1 MIIWLAS
8 YPKSGNTLLRSML
21 SAYLYSKDGNFD
33 FDQLKNIKQFPDNN
47 VFKKLG
53 VDISNENEVVKNYI
67 SAQKEINKRD
77 GNSIRLLKT
86 HSALHDIN
94 GHKFTDLENTLGAIY
109 VVRDPRNVVNSYQN
123 HSQISTEEAKNR
135 LTEKRIIGGENDV
148 ANKTT
153 MHIGSW
159 SSNYNSWKELK
170 KVNRYLLVKYEDLV
184 SDKKKTFINI
194 LNFIYKLMNLKLI
207 IDDKKINNILKT
219 TSFEYLQ
226 DLEREFG
233 FSESVNANNKKRVTF
248 FKFGNKNDGKN
259 SLPLDTKKELENSLQ
274 EEMKELGYL

>member
-53 VDISNENEVVKNYI
+53 VEISNENEVVKNYI

-94 GHKFTDLENTLGAIY
+94 GYKFTDLKNTLGVIY
-109 VVRDPRNVVNSYQN
+109 IVRDPRKVVTSYKN
-123 HSQISTEEAKNR
+123 HSQTSITEAKKR
-135 LTEKRIIGGENDV
+135 LIEIRTIGGNDDV

-259 SLPLDTKKELENSLQ
+259 SLPLDIKKELENSLQ

>member
-33 FDQLKNIKQFPDNN
+33 FGQLKNIKQFPDNN

-94 GHKFTDLENTLGAIY
+94 GYKFTDLENTLGAIY
-109 VVRDPRNVVNSYQN
+109 IVRDPRKVVTSYKN
-123 HSQISTEEAKNR
+123 HSQTSITEAKKR
-135 LTEKRIIGGENDV
+135 LIEIRTIGGNDDV
-148 ANKTT
+148 VNKTT

-207 IDDKKINNILKT
+207 IDEKKIDNILKT

-259 SLPLDTKKELENSLQ
+259 SLPLDIKKELENSLQ

>member
-33 FDQLKNIKQFPDNN
+33 FGQLKNIKQFPDNN

-94 GHKFTDLENTLGAIY
+94 GYKFTDLENTLGAIY
-109 VVRDPRNVVNSYQN
+109 IVRDPRKVVTSYKN
-123 HSQISTEEAKNR
+123 HSQTSITEAKKR
-135 LTEKRIIGGENDV
+135 LIEIRTIGGNDDV
-148 ANKTT
+148 VNKTT

-259 SLPLDTKKELENSLQ
+259 SLPLDIKKELENSLQ